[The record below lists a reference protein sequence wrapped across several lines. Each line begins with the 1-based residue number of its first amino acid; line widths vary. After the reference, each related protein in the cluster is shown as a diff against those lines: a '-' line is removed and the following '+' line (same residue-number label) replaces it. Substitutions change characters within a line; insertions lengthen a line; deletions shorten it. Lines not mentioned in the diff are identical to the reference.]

1 MSSGCSGTSEI
12 VPEPSRSSIIF
23 LFSCIS
29 SRLCQIPNL
38 ESMLQVLRVAAF
50 RKCMLAG
57 RRSIPFRATRKFE
70 TGDHGKPEFGTVVEI
85 T

>member
-1 MSSGCSGTSEI
+1 
-12 VPEPSRSSIIF
+12 
-23 LFSCIS
+23 
-29 SRLCQIPNL
+29 
-38 ESMLQVLRVAAF
+38 MLQVLRVAAF